1 MSLFNA
7 RDKQLVEKNP
17 YLKLPQDAGSEDGNI
32 LDPMLFQSVLHRVI
46 DDQKAELTP
55 GYRTRINDCRWRIQ
69 NLLGHINEEIWENMV
84 KASLAGMEATIHNAQ
99 PNGTWVPCEYESR
112 MAQNSKTLETF
123 LEVVVRFVDTS
134 NSAELAYQD
143 GRPVVS
149 VTVQQAAAPV
159 VDQKVLDMLAQKAES
174 DADMKLI
181 LASVVQL
188 LARQTPADPLPG
200 KPVREAVLEEEDAP
214 AKAKKSK
221 ATPADANNT
230 DRAALA
236 ALESLPVVK

>member
-32 LDPMLFQSVLHRVI
+32 LDPMLFQSILHRVI
-46 DDQKAELTP
+46 DDQKTDLTP

-84 KASLAGMEATIHNAQ
+84 KAALSGMEATIHNAQ

-112 MAQNSKTLETF
+112 MAQNGKTLETF

-134 NSAELAYQD
+134 NAPELAYQD
-143 GRPVVS
+143 GRPVVN
-149 VTVQQAAAPV
+149 VTVQQAAAAP

-188 LARQTPADPLPG
+188 LARQTPAEPLPG
-200 KPVREAVLEEEDAP
+200 KPVREAVLDEEEVP
-214 AKAKKSK
+214 AKARKSK
-221 ATPADANNT
+221 AAPADVTNT

>member
-17 YLKLPQDAGSEDGNI
+17 YLKLPQEGGTEDGNI
-32 LDPMLFQSVLHRVI
+32 LDPMLFQSILHRVI
-46 DDQKAELTP
+46 DDQKTELTP

-69 NLLGHINEEIWENMV
+69 NLLGNINEEIWEGMV
-84 KASLAGMEATIHNAQ
+84 KAALNGMEATIHNAQ

-112 MAQNSKTLETF
+112 IAQNAKTLEAF

-134 NSAELAYQD
+134 NAPEMAYQD
-143 GRPVVS
+143 GRPVVN
-149 VTVQQAAAPV
+149 VTVQQQAAPP

-188 LARQTPADPLPG
+188 LARQGTAEALPAQ
-200 KPVREAVLEEEDAP
+200 PVRESEDDETPAKTRKAAKAP
-214 AKAKKSK
+214 AVETS
-221 ATPADANNT
+221 NT

-236 ALESLPVVK
+236 ALASLPVVK